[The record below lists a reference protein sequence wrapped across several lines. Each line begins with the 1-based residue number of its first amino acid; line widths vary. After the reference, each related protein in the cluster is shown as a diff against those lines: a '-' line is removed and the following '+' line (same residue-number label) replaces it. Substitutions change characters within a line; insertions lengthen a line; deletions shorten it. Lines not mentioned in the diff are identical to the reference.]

1 MNESSNLLSGRRP
14 VAQLAPSTQT
24 KKTAT
29 RVHFDTEARIVAVV
43 NSASCMSEEE
53 KEELWYSTDSLDTFK
68 TEVRLLCRK
77 LRDAPAKDES
87 ENSRGLEHRI
97 CLIRQRNKQ
106 LALRCVLKAQ
116 MKSSCPDFL
125 AGISLKCT
133 AWASEQA
140 RKEATQDYCEAYHP
154 HLTSLEPTE
163 TVDSK
168 REYEAIVEDQRKVRR
183 RT

>member
-1 MNESSNLLSGRRP
+1 MTAAMNELNLLAGKRP
-14 VAQLAPSTQT
+14 TIQT

-29 RVHFDTEARIVAVV
+29 RVHFDTEVRIAAVV
-43 NSASCMSEEE
+43 SSASCMTEKE
-53 KEELWYSTDSLDTFK
+53 KEELWYSTESLDAFK

-77 LRDAPAKDES
+77 LRDAPAEDDS

-140 RKEATQDYCEAYHP
+140 RKEATQDYCDAYHP
-154 HLTSLEPTE
+154 HLPSLEPTD
-163 TVDSK
+163 TIDSK
-168 REYEAIVEDQRKVRR
+168 REFEAVLEDQRNVRQ